1 MNTPPVTR
9 GTTIEQFLE
18 TARREFTEL
27 RGVSVD
33 SLLFVKEDVIIPH
46 VSSGQQSHT
55 GLQCRN

>member
-1 MNTPPVTR
+1 MTR